1 MAAPRRAFVS
11 SSGASGRPRSAKTLP
26 LPCITRSTVFLAI
39 SLLIIPLCHLQP
51 CMHHSNIGLA
61 GLNST
66 RRLLLEGVQDIDGL
80 LESDRVD
87 SPVGITIVVADD
99 FKNPRPLA
107 LPRLGGQVLTSKLS
121 RAKRKTEVALNHRRK
136 LPGLLQGG
144 AHPVK
149 RPFSRYIQPCH
160 DYPTFG
166 ISCRERTPV
175 EEWKEPPGPGIRTGG
190 DHSWIDFS
198 TCRAILPL
206 PPRAA
211 WRWRGFYRPL
221 TVGLCVSGP
230 SPCGNCPCLESWKLA
245 ACRKLASRPW
255 EPGR

>member
-80 LESDRVD
+80 LESNRVD
-87 SPVGITIVVADD
+87 RPVGITIVVADD

-107 LPRLGGQVLTSKLS
+107 LPRLGGQVLTYLQTERRQAQNRGCVEPPKEIAWPPSGRSPSSKAAFLPVHSSVSRLSYFRDKLS
-121 RAKRKTEVALNHRRK
+121 RAND
-136 LPGLLQGG
+136 
-144 AHPVK
+144 
-149 RPFSRYIQPCH
+149 S
-160 DYPTFG
+160 
-166 ISCRERTPV
+166 
-175 EEWKEPPGPGIRTGG
+175 
-190 DHSWIDFS
+190 
-198 TCRAILPL
+198 
-206 PPRAA
+206 
-211 WRWRGFYRPL
+211 
-221 TVGLCVSGP
+221 
-230 SPCGNCPCLESWKLA
+230 
-245 ACRKLASRPW
+245 
-255 EPGR
+255 